1 MVLNALE
8 NIDNELIEE
17 LKVNELPGQERQPRD
32 FRSLKQE
39 LRQAINEMDD
49 SNMQDLDTAR
59 DDV

>member
-1 MVLNALE
+1 MVLKALE

-17 LKVNELPGQERQPRD
+17 LKVNDLPAQERQPRD